1 MMKDK
6 QLSVSAIKEGTVI
19 DHVPA
24 SALFKVVSILNLEK
38 LDTMITIGN
47 SLGSDKLGKK
57 GIIKLSK
64 VFFKDDDIN
73 KIALVAPCAKLNL
86 IRDYEVVEKRVVE
99 IPDEI
104 VGIAKC
110 VNPKCITNNEAVTTR
125 FEVVS
130 KSEVKLKCYYCEKI
144 TSRNN
149 IEIL

>member
-1 MMKDK
+1 MRDK

-19 DHVPA
+19 DHIPA
-24 SALFKVVSILNLEK
+24 TALFKVVSLLNLDH

-47 SLGSDKLGKK
+47 SLGSNKLGKK

-64 VFFKDDDIN
+64 VFFEDHEIN
-73 KIALVAPCAKLNL
+73 KIALVAPCAKLN
-86 IRDYEVVEKRVVE
+86 IIKDYDVVEKRVVE

-104 VGIAKC
+104 VGIARC
-110 VNPKCITNNEAVTTR
+110 VNPKCITNNEEVTTR

-144 TSRNN
+144 TDQDN
-149 IEIL
+149 IEII

>member
-6 QLSVSAIKEGTVI
+6 RLSVSAIKEGTVI

-64 VFFKDDDIN
+64 VFFEDDDIN
-73 KIALVAPCAKLNL
+73 KIALVAPCAKLNI
-86 IRDYEVVEKRVVE
+86 IRDYEVVEKKVVE

-130 KSEVKLKCYYCEKI
+130 KSEVKLKCHYCEKI
-144 TSRNN
+144 TNRKN

>member
-6 QLSVSAIKEGTVI
+6 RLSVSAIKEGTVI
-19 DHVPA
+19 DHIPA

-99 IPDEI
+99 IPDVI

-130 KSEVKLKCYYCEKI
+130 KSEVKLKCHYCEKI